1 MSFERLN
8 AHHQITSM
16 SIKIVVIIQNHL
28 SQSLSPTLRC
38 CSQSLSSESEF
49 SLRQDTLLP
58 HKMSVAE
65 VKVQFHNAC
74 KNIISQKKMLVGA
87 ASNQCDCNGAVSA
100 SMEMM
105 IKAVLP
111 AFQSSYLQ
119 HFCKTFL
126 NIKQI
131 VFQSRPLAFRQR
143 CRHINK
149 CQKKK
154 LFVDKIHCRRPWK
167 RGLICTVVRCVS

>member
-1 MSFERLN
+1 MTTGHI
-8 AHHQITSM
+8 AA
-16 SIKIVVIIQNHL
+16 
-28 SQSLSPTLRC
+28 P
-38 CSQSLSSESEF
+38 
-49 SLRQDTLLP
+49 QDECRRGKST
-58 HKMSVAE
+58 
-65 VKVQFHNAC
+65 
-74 KNIISQKKMLVGA
+74 ISQCLKKHNFTKKMLVGA

-119 HFCKTFL
+119 YFCKTFL

-167 RGLICTVVRCVS
+167 RGLICTVVRCLS